1 MKNNGKHSHLSRSK
15 ILSHSCNSMRDQQSY
30 FIGPFYFQQQIRRE
44 IQQIFGMYKNMPKG
58 KNS

>member
-1 MKNNGKHSHLSRSK
+1 
-15 ILSHSCNSMRDQQSY
+15 MRDQLSY

-58 KNS
+58 KDS